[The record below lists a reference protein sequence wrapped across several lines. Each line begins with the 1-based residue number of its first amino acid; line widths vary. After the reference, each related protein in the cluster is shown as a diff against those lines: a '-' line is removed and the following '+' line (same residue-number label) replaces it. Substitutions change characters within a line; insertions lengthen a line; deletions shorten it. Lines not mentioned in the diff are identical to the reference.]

1 MASGSNSIVE
11 DWLRSVDLVQYTQ
24 SFLDNGYDDLEVC
37 KQIGEDDLDAIGV
50 PKDEHREKLMRAVKV
65 LREEGGAAVYFTL
78 EECDTCQSGDETE
91 VGEGH
96 DDDPCPSSVC
106 GVVVSGHV
114 KQGGGAVRLDAY
126 DMGKT
131 TLVTYPKVQ
140 LKLILRDKLVEDNID
155 LAGPPFTTSNTLVS
169 PSGPCVYV
177 TRFGDVLT
185 ILVFVVSSL
194 QYTSWS
200 ETNCV

>member
-50 PKDEHREKLMRAVKV
+50 PRDEHREKLLRAVKV
-65 LREEGGAAVYFTL
+65 LKEEGGTAVYFTL
-78 EECDTCQSGDETE
+78 EECETCQSGDETE
-91 VGEGH
+91 VGDGNDE
-96 DDDPCPSSVC
+96 DVCPSSVI
-106 GVVVSGHV
+106 GKKS
-114 KQGGGAVRLDAY
+114 GGGAMRLDAY

-131 TLVTYPKVQ
+131 TLVTYSKVQ

-155 LAGPPFTTSNTLVS
+155 LAGPPFTTSVS
-169 PSGPCVYV
+169 QSH
-177 TRFGDVLT
+177 
-185 ILVFVVSSL
+185 
-194 QYTSWS
+194 
-200 ETNCV
+200 